1 MSLKD
6 RKMTGYRWK
15 CGRLSSDDSTAS
27 PSYGP
32 EPRRRG
38 GPRIAH
44 VRPLARFGYA
54 AGMVQSLPTR
64 YVFDPA
70 DPRAPDV
77 DQWERMLPDERA
89 RVLAMLPVEV
99 PLDLIPNEG
108 DPHRKAKRGVLDA
121 LDGFFQRTGRK
132 IYLSSELG
140 IYYPGERR
148 FAPDLL
154 AVTDVE
160 PHERSSWVVA
170 TEGKGLDF
178 VLEVHVAGDR
188 RKDEKA
194 NVERYAR
201 LGIQEYFYFDRSRL
215 RIAGHRLTSASARTY
230 QRIVPQAG
238 RYPSEV
244 LGLDLALEG
253 QRLRFFAGS
262 APLEDADERIARL
275 SSMLDNVIAGQ
286 EDAERLAAELADKLA
301 EEQRR
306 REEEQ
311 RRREEEQRRREDA
324 EGALAEARAEIER
337 LKKGST

>member
-1 MSLKD
+1 VPA
-6 RKMTGYRWK
+6 
-15 CGRLSSDDSTAS
+15 SSAD
-27 PSYGP
+27 
-32 EPRRRG
+32 
-38 GPRIAH
+38 
-44 VRPLARFGYA
+44 VRPLARIGYA
-54 AGMVQSLPTR
+54 GGMVQPLPTG
-64 YVFDPA
+64 YVFNPA
-70 DPRAPDV
+70 DPRAPAM

-89 RVLAMLPVEV
+89 RVVAMLPVEV
-99 PLDLIPNEG
+99 PLDLLPNEG

-170 TEGKGLDF
+170 AEGKGLDF
-178 VLEVHVAGDR
+178 VMEVHVAGDR
-188 RKDEKA
+188 RKDEQT

-201 LGIQEYFYFDRSRL
+201 LGIREYFYFDRTRL
-215 RIAGHRLTSASARTY
+215 RIAGHRLPSASARTY

-238 RYPSEV
+238 RYASSV

-253 QRLRFFAGS
+253 NRLRFFVGS
-262 APLEDADERIARL
+262 ARLEDADERIARL
-275 SSMLDNVIAGQ
+275 SSMLDSVIAGQ
-286 EDAERLAAELADKLA
+286 EDAERLAVELGDKLA

-306 REEEQ
+306 REE
-311 RRREEEQRRREDA
+311 A

-337 LKKGST
+337 LRKEAS

>member
-1 MSLKD
+1 VHP
-6 RKMTGYRWK
+6 
-15 CGRLSSDDSTAS
+15 AA
-27 PSYGP
+27 
-32 EPRRRG
+32 
-38 GPRIAH
+38 RI
-44 VRPLARFGYA
+44 GYA
-54 AGMVQSLPTR
+54 AGMVQLLPTG
-64 YVFDPA
+64 YVFNPD

-89 RVLAMLPVEV
+89 RVIAMLPVDV

-108 DPHRKAKRGVLDA
+108 DPHRKAKRGALDA
-121 LDGFFQRTGRK
+121 LDGCFQRTGRK

-140 IYYPGERR
+140 IYYPVESR

-170 TEGKGLDF
+170 IEGKGLDF

-188 RKDEKA
+188 RKDEKT

-201 LGIQEYFYFDRSRL
+201 LGIQEYFYFDRTRL
-215 RIAGHRLTSASARTY
+215 RIAGHRLSSASARTY

-244 LGLDLALEG
+244 VGLDLALEG

-286 EDAERLAAELADKLA
+286 EDAERLAVELADKLA
-301 EEQRR
+301 EEQRL

-311 RRREEEQRRREDA
+311 RRREEA

-337 LKKGST
+337 LKTGST